1 MVNRL
6 VISVIVLICISVI
19 PANAIV
25 ITNQSST
32 GLYVSKSQMIGIQLS
47 QGCQIME
54 KNHIKSNC
62 ITYDRIK
69 FLDNTNPLWSGLW
82 VNDTWYHR
90 LAPHVKNHEM
100 MNLNT
105 FVVMVDPN
113 PDFTTRAKM
122 IVIQS
127 DNFTWINPD
136 DGVGNNHTRIEHVNR
151 MITDCSQATVAP
163 AISLIKDTLLY
174 LENGCTHTNYNDKIL
189 IKTGNQPFSFVNPYS
204 TLHQDTYL
212 KSILH
217 NHLSYNGNHTSGG
230 IGPSNC
236 ITHYC
241 TPVKNPYANW

>member
-1 MVNRL
+1 MSQADAL
-6 VISVIVLICISVI
+6 
-19 PANAIV
+19 V
-25 ITNQSST
+25 ITNQTST
-32 GLYVSKSQMIGIQLS
+32 GLYVSHSQMIGIQIS

-62 ITYDRIK
+62 MTYDKIRN
-69 FLDNTNPLWSGLW
+69 LDNTNPVYAGQW

-90 LAPHVKNHEM
+90 LAPHVRNHEV
-100 MNLNT
+100 MNLNK

-122 IVIQS
+122 ITVQA

-136 DGVGNNHTRIEHVNR
+136 DGVGNNHTRIEHANR
-151 MITDCSQATVAP
+151 IVTDCSQATVAP
-163 AISLIKDTLLY
+163 YAWLINDTIQY

-189 IKTGNQPFSFVNPYS
+189 VKTGNTAFSLVNPYS
-204 TLHQDTYL
+204 TLHQDSYL
-212 KSILH
+212 KSIFH
-217 NHLSYNGNHTSGG
+217 NHTFYNGNFTSGG

-241 TPVKNPYANW
+241 APVKNPYANW